1 MSHDKG
7 LLRKQKSEVSKEAAH
22 QQWNPDKT
30 HKNIPMRGTPNQ
42 KVKYRT
48 EAEKQK
54 ETEGRNY

>member
-1 MSHDKG
+1 MSHDNG

-54 ETEGRNY
+54 EIEGRKD